1 VETMNAGIAAAI
13 SGVFGLAVGSFLNVV
28 IWRVPRKQ
36 SVVRPPSHCPNCD
49 TPISPRDNIQLLS
62 WLVLRGRCRI
72 CGTHISGRYP
82 LVELL
87 TGAMFALVGARFA
100 DDGVVFAMLVLTAAL
115 IALSAIDLEHLLL
128 PNRIIYPTVAIGL
141 PLFVLGAWLE
151 NDWSAL
157 GRAGI
162 GAVIA
167 FVVFFAIWF
176 AAPRA
181 MGYGDVRLAALLGFA
196 SAYLG
201 WPVLGLALFL
211 PFLLGSVGGIAIAA
225 PIVLLPMAI
234 GGALGYSGGVS
245 VMSRL
250 SGGATVTDP
259 TQARITV
266 ALGTAILLG
275 AAVYLALSAMRRVE
289 RGRHIPFGPY
299 LAAGALLA
307 ILIHG
312 PV

>member
-1 VETMNAGIAAAI
+1 MNAGIAAAI

-36 SVVRPPSHCPNCD
+36 SVVRPPSHCPSCD
-49 TPISPRDNIQLLS
+49 TPISPRDNVPLLS
-62 WLVLRGRCRI
+62 WLLLRGRCRY

-82 LVELL
+82 LVELF
-87 TGAMFALVGARFA
+87 TGAMFAVVGARFSS
-100 DDGVVFAMLVLTAAL
+100 DGVVFAMLVLTASL
-115 IALSAIDLEHLLL
+115 IALSAIDLEHMLL

-141 PLFVLGAWLE
+141 PLFVLGAALE
-151 NDWSAL
+151 HDWTAL
-157 GRAGI
+157 GRAAA
-162 GAVIA
+162 GALIA
-167 FVVFFAIWF
+167 FVVFYVIWF

-196 SAYLG
+196 AAYLG

-211 PFLLGSVGGIAIAA
+211 PFVLGSVGGIAIAA
-225 PIVLLPMAI
+225 PIVLFPMAI
-234 GGALGYSGGVS
+234 GGALGYATGVS
-245 VMSRL
+245 VVSRL
-250 SGGATVTDP
+250 SGGATVADP
-259 TQARITV
+259 TQARIIV
-266 ALGTAILLG
+266 ALGAAILLG
-275 AAVYLALSAMRRVE
+275 SVVYLALAAMRRVE